1 MKYISR
7 TIVAVVSCFLLAEV
21 SLVPV
26 AAHALPEVA
35 ELRNTAEASG
45 YPVIEESVDG
55 SLYIYNPQEPVD
67 RITQEQVPDEWISA
81 VPSES
86 ETAKY
91 VASEVGGPRGDASG
105 VRDAI
110 AGSGGVASAGKSP
123 YHYHFNVVIWRDG
136 SGSSAKARAHF
147 RALNKNMKKTF
158 PLGGMPRT
166 VRTGA
171 TYKLRPGSNPVKVT
185 AVGKDYFTLRSLPGH
200 AEGAGK
206 NVTFKIK
213 YTKPNYVLSASA
225 NGPARAWQK
234 KPMLKFGNKL
244 FAYSLWSSFACRI
257 RNDVLKRSCI

>member
-1 MKYISR
+1 MMNTVHLHPQSREKVPNEIYIPYYR
-7 TIVAVVSCFLLAEV
+7 CGCVMLLLAEV

-35 ELRNTAEASG
+35 ELRNTAEVSG
-45 YPVIEESVDG
+45 YPVIEESLDG

-67 RITQEQVPDEWISA
+67 CITQEQVPDEWISA

-110 AGSGGVASAGKSP
+110 AGSGGVTSAGKSP

-147 RALNKNMKKTF
+147 RALSKNMKKTF
-158 PLGGMPRT
+158 PFRRYAAHG
-166 VRTGA
+166 
-171 TYKLRPGSNPVKVT
+171 
-185 AVGKDYFTLRSLPGH
+185 
-200 AEGAGK
+200 
-206 NVTFKIK
+206 
-213 YTKPNYVLSASA
+213 
-225 NGPARAWQK
+225 
-234 KPMLKFGNKL
+234 
-244 FAYSLWSSFACRI
+244 
-257 RNDVLKRSCI
+257 